1 MPPRFLPRLTDDRA
15 KALMPASTALGSS
28 TASVFETAKPGTVPW
43 AMPGM
48 AHLADRIDDKPLE
61 NPVYSPVDLL
71 LAPRGATGAR
81 AILEA
86 LIVDPAISIG
96 ADYVMDAVK

>member
-48 AHLADRIDDKPLE
+48 AASCGPDRRQAAGEPRVQPRRSALGPARGDGGE
-61 NPVYSPVDLL
+61 GHSRSVD
-71 LAPRGATGAR
+71 R
-81 AILEA
+81 
-86 LIVDPAISIG
+86 
-96 ADYVMDAVK
+96 